1 MYIILGSGCRESII
15 IKHLKKHNRL
25 LKIICISDYYNKQ
38 IYKNVNEYIKIEDK
52 TDYRN
57 ILNIILKYNNKNI
70 IVIPGSEIYLKDNL
84 VNLLIKNNI
93 NVIGPVKQMAYI
105 ETSKSFC
112 REFLKKNNFG
122 KYQPKYKIIK
132 QFDKTEILNEIIK
145 HNYNFVIKPDGLY
158 GGKGVRIYNKDN
170 YLDSLKYCK
179 NIIENNSKLIIEEK
193 LYGEEFVLM
202 SFCDGLNIKHMP
214 LIKDY
219 KDLNIDNET
228 KTGGMGSIILKDNSF
243 NFLTED
249 DIMECHL
256 INEKV
261 MLKLSENSKIGY
273 RGILYGSF
281 IQTENGIKIIEY
293 NARFGDSECLNVITL
308 LKTPLDRIFKSI
320 INNTLNE
327 IDIEYYNENCICK
340 YIVPKGYPLKSVK
353 DKDIKFN
360 IPNCILDNNIIIG
373 GLYINDIN
381 NINEEIM
388 KTTGSRICCVIDR
401 DEDICKLKK
410 RIDNVIFNIKG
421 DIHYRKDIGNIHY
434 RKDIRNINNI
444 NVNKYKD
451 CGVDIEEGDNVVKK
465 IKNNVMG
472 TFNDNV
478 IGDFGDYCGFY
489 NIKNII
495 NKMDNPILVS
505 SIDGVGTKTKF
516 IIKYL
521 GVKEGLR
528 VLAHDIVNH
537 CVNDI
542 IVKGAIP
549 LYITDYIANNKIISN
564 NIGYFIEGLTEVCK
578 KNNVVLMGGE
588 TAELPNTYLNNTYEI
603 VGHIT
608 GIIDKKNI
616 INGKRD
622 IREGDYI
629 YGLRSNGIHTN
640 GYSIIN
646 KLYENL
652 KEHEINKRRYIL
664 DILLKSHKSYL
675 KDLNYLNMKCKI
687 NGYCHI
693 TGGGYNNIERILDD
707 SLGVNINI
715 PIFEPF
721 AYIQNKM
728 NITDNEMYNIFNCGY
743 GMLVFVNE
751 ENNLKIKDY
760 KELNYLGKVIK
771 RNIKRINIIN
781 NYL

>member
-15 IKHLKKHNRL
+15 INNLKKHNRL

-38 IYKNVNEYIKIEDK
+38 IYKNVNEYIKIKDK
-52 TDYRN
+52 TDYKN
-57 ILNIILKYNNKNI
+57 ILDIILNYNNKNIYI

-84 VNLLIKNNI
+84 VNLLVKNNI

-112 REFLKKNNFG
+112 REFLKNNNLG

-145 HNYNFVIKPDGLY
+145 NNYNFVIKPDGLY
-158 GGKGVRIYNKDN
+158 GGKGVKIYNKDN
-170 YLDSLKYCK
+170 YLDSFEYCK

-202 SFCDGLNIKHMP
+202 SFCDGINIKHMP
-214 LIKDY
+214 ISKDY
-219 KDLNIDNET
+219 KDLDMDNEI

-243 NFLTED
+243 YFLRD
-249 DIMECHL
+249 KDIRECQK
-256 INEKV
+256 INEDV
-261 MLKLSENSKIGY
+261 MLNLSKNSNLGY

-281 IQTENGIKIIEY
+281 IQTENGIKVIEY

-308 LKTPLDRIFKSI
+308 LKTPLENIFNAI
-320 INNTLNE
+320 CNRTLNNLK
-327 IDIEYYNENCICK
+327 IEYYNENCICK
-340 YIVPKGYPLKSVK
+340 YIVPKGYPLKGVK
-353 DKDIKFN
+353 DKEIKIN

-373 GLYINDIN
+373 GLYVNDTN
-381 NINEEIM
+381 NIEEIM

-401 DEDICKLKK
+401 DEDIQKLKK
-410 RIDNVIFNIKG
+410 RIDNVISNIKG
-421 DIHYRKDIGNIHY
+421 DIHYRKDIGNIINDNIIN
-434 RKDIRNINNI
+434 DIKI
-444 NVNKYKD
+444 NKYKE
-451 CGVDIEEGDNVVKK
+451 CGVNIEEGDNVVKK
-465 IKNNVMG
+465 IKSDVMDTYDDNVM
-472 TFNDNV
+472 
-478 IGDFGDYCGFY
+478 GDFGDYCGFY
-489 NIKNII
+489 DIKNII
-495 NKMDNPILVS
+495 SKMDNPILVS

-516 IIKYL
+516 VIKYL
-521 GVKEGLR
+521 GIEEGLK

-537 CVNDI
+537 SVNDI

-549 LYITDYIANNKIISN
+549 LYITDYIANNEIISN
-564 NIGYFIEGLTEVCK
+564 NIGYFVKGLSEACK

-622 IREGDYI
+622 IRKGDYI
-629 YGLRSNGIHTN
+629 YGLRSSGVHTN

-646 KLYENL
+646 KLYEKL
-652 KEHEINKRRYIL
+652 KEKDINKRRYIL

-675 KDLNYLNMKCKI
+675 KDLNYLNSICKI

-693 TGGGYNNIERILDD
+693 TGGGYNNIERIIDD
-707 SLGVNINI
+707 SLGVDINI

-721 AYIQNKM
+721 SYIQNNM
-728 NITDNEMYNIFNCGY
+728 NITDKEMYNTFNCGY

-751 ENNLKIKDY
+751 ENHFKIRDY
-760 KELNYLGKVIK
+760 KELNYLGKVVK
-771 RNIKRINIIN
+771 RNLKRINIIN
-781 NYL
+781 NYQ